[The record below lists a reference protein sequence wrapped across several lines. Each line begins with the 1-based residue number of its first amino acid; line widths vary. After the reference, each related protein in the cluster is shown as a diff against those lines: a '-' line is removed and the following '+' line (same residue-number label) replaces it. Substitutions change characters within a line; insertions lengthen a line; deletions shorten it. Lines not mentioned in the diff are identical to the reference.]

1 MGMAQP
7 SSRQL
12 GEFLLERKVL
22 SRDVLE
28 LALDREEREGVPM
41 AALLLGEG
49 LVGEK
54 DIIAAVAG
62 QVGIP
67 FVDLS
72 VTPVRPDLER
82 FLPEDVARGL
92 NALAVERRDG
102 ELLVA
107 MENPSDS
114 EAVATV
120 TAAAGEP
127 VHVAIAVRSELAAE
141 VGRMYG
147 GADPVQGDA
156 RTLHLNEMLA
166 KVGERGGS
174 DLHLT
179 VGVPPSIRVDG
190 GIEPLGDFP
199 VMTPSDIRRMLYEI
213 LTQKQRERFEEE
225 LELDTSHVVPG
236 YGRFRMNVFQQR
248 NSMGAVF
255 RLIPDEIVPLGS
267 LGLPPIIE
275 TFAGLHRGL
284 VLVTG
289 PTGSGKSTTLAS
301 IIDLI
306 NTKRNDH
313 IVTVEDPIEFVHTH
327 KRCVVNQREVGEDT
341 KSFARA
347 LRSVLRQ
354 DPDVVLVG
362 EMRDLDTIATAISAA
377 ETGHLVFGTLHTQD
391 APQAIDRIID
401 VFPAHHQ
408 QQVRVQLAASLLAV
422 STQQLV
428 PRAGGTGR
436 ALACGVMIVTP
447 AIRNLIREGKTH
459 QIYSSLQSGGQYGM
473 RTMDQSLAELVR
485 TGVVD
490 LATALD
496 RCHNES
502 DLQRMVAKV

>member
-1 MGMAQP
+1 MAQP

-255 RLIPDEIVPLGS
+255 RLIPDEIVPL
-267 LGLPPIIE
+267 E
-275 TFAGLHRGL
+275 
-284 VLVTG
+284 LVTG

-401 VFPAHHQ
+401 VVPAHHQ
-408 QQVRVQLAASLLAV
+408 QQVRVQLAASLMAV

-436 ALACGVMIVTP
+436 ALACEVMIVTP